1 MGKTLTR
8 TQVNEKK
15 FRRIND
21 KSLRQ
26 LLIHRF
32 INAYGYDK
40 GEVTAAA
47 IVDDIV
53 KTIED
58 YFVITL
64 PLEKLTTA
72 DQLPNERMLSYGQ
85 LVWMAVPIDEYPQ
98 KGKSIIKTRMK
109 PVILTYLADE
119 DIESFRNGF
128 TSRQLRI
135 NRLVRWCYQAY
146 DQGALLTQLD
156 LAVLLNVCDAV
167 VSDYVN
173 QWQKTTGNILPT
185 RGNIHDLSGAIT
197 HKKEIVTL
205 YLQGH
210 LTPTIAAKTKHSKEA
225 VDRYIRD
232 YEIVKTRSVPQLT
245 ILTKYRRLPD
255 SLKRVISQYLDLM
268 PQQLFNDI
276 NAQLSNP
283 ITKQRGYPLSQSQT
297 HRRQAMIKSHHGC
310 LTLYPAKRRHLFL
323 RLAWQAIAFLLYF
336 VMTNIQLHLCLEE
349 YARQANSHSS
359 LVMVGTH
366 YSSAFQPSWGHLI
379 LFQNQHLPC
388 HRKVGGL

>member
-1 MGKTLTR
+1 MSKPLTR
-8 TQVNEKK
+8 TEINEKK

-32 INAYGYDK
+32 INSYGYDK
-40 GEVTAAA
+40 GEVTAKA

-58 YFVITL
+58 YFLIAL
-64 PLEKLTTA
+64 PLDKLA
-72 DQLPNERMLSYGQ
+72 SGEQLPNERMLSYGQ

-98 KGKSIIKTRMK
+98 KGKSIVKTRMK
-109 PVILTYLADE
+109 PVVLTYLASE

-173 QWQKTTGNILPT
+173 EWQNTSGKVLPT

-197 HKKEIVTL
+197 HKKEIITL

-232 YEIVKTRSVPQLT
+232 YEVVKTVRAATDDIDKISQ
-245 ILTKYRRLPD
+245 ITKL
-255 SLKRVISQYLDLM
+255 SKRVISQYLDLI
-268 PQQLFNDI
+268 PQHLLNDMDATLARKSKPDKD
-276 NAQLSNP
+276 NTVLSS
-283 ITKQRGYPLSQSQT
+283 SQS
-297 HRRQAMIKSHHGC
+297 KGD
-310 LTLYPAKRRHLFL
+310 LK
-323 RLAWQAIAFLLYF
+323 
-336 VMTNIQLHLCLEE
+336 
-349 YARQANSHSS
+349 
-359 LVMVGTH
+359 
-366 YSSAFQPSWGHLI
+366 
-379 LFQNQHLPC
+379 
-388 HRKVGGL
+388 

>member
-1 MGKTLTR
+1 MSKPLTR
-8 TQVNEKK
+8 TEINEKK

-32 INAYGYDK
+32 INSYGYDK
-40 GEVTAAA
+40 GEVTAKA

-58 YFVITL
+58 YFLIAL
-64 PLEKLTTA
+64 PLDKLA
-72 DQLPNERMLSYGQ
+72 SGEQLPNERMLSYGQ

-98 KGKSIIKTRMK
+98 KGKSIAKTRMK
-109 PVILTYLADE
+109 PVVLTYLASE
-119 DIESFRNGF
+119 DMESLRNGF
-128 TSRQLRI
+128 SSRQLRI
-135 NRLVRWCYQAY
+135 NRLVCWCYQAY

-173 QWQKTTGNILPT
+173 EWQNTSGNVLPT

-197 HKKEIVTL
+197 HKKEIITL

-232 YEIVKTRSVPQLT
+232 YEVVKTVRAAIDDIDKISQ
-245 ILTKYRRLPD
+245 ITKL
-255 SLKRVISQYLDLM
+255 SKRVISQYLDLI
-268 PQQLFNDI
+268 PQHLLNDMDATLARKSEPGKD
-276 NAQLSNP
+276 NTVLSS
-283 ITKQRGYPLSQSQT
+283 SQS
-297 HRRQAMIKSHHGC
+297 KGD
-310 LTLYPAKRRHLFL
+310 LK
-323 RLAWQAIAFLLYF
+323 
-336 VMTNIQLHLCLEE
+336 
-349 YARQANSHSS
+349 
-359 LVMVGTH
+359 
-366 YSSAFQPSWGHLI
+366 
-379 LFQNQHLPC
+379 
-388 HRKVGGL
+388 

>member
-1 MGKTLTR
+1 MGKPLTR
-8 TQVNEKK
+8 TEINEKK

-32 INAYGYDK
+32 INSYGYDK
-40 GEVTAAA
+40 GEVTASA
-47 IVDDIV
+47 IVDDIM

-64 PLEKLTTA
+64 PLEKLATGEQIP
-72 DQLPNERMLSYGQ
+72 DERMLSYGQ

-98 KGKSIIKTRMK
+98 KGKSIVKTRMK
-109 PVILTYLADE
+109 PVILTYLASE
-119 DIESFRNGF
+119 DIESFRNGL

-156 LAVLLNVCDAV
+156 LAVLLNVCDAAV
-167 VSDYVN
+167 NNYVN
-173 QWQKTTGNILPT
+173 EWQKTSGKLLPT

-232 YEIVKTRSVPQLT
+232 YESVKTVRAATDDIDKISQIT
-245 ILTKYRRLPD
+245 RL
-255 SLKRVISQYLDLM
+255 SKRVISQYLDLI
-268 PQQLFNDI
+268 PQHLLDAMDPN
-276 NAQLSNP
+276 LL
-283 ITKQRGYPLSQSQT
+283 TESQSKDVT
-297 HRRQAMIKSHHGC
+297 DPASSDPTGGRQ
-310 LTLYPAKRRHLFL
+310 
-323 RLAWQAIAFLLYF
+323 
-336 VMTNIQLHLCLEE
+336 
-349 YARQANSHSS
+349 
-359 LVMVGTH
+359 
-366 YSSAFQPSWGHLI
+366 
-379 LFQNQHLPC
+379 
-388 HRKVGGL
+388 

>member
-1 MGKTLTR
+1 MGKPLTR
-8 TQVNEKK
+8 TEVNEKK

-32 INAYGYDK
+32 INSYGYDK
-40 GEVTAAA
+40 GEVTASA
-47 IVDDIV
+47 IVDDIM

-58 YFVITL
+58 YFLIAL
-64 PLEKLTTA
+64 PLDKLATGEQIP
-72 DQLPNERMLSYGQ
+72 DERMLSYGQ

-98 KGKSIIKTRMK
+98 KGKSIVKTRMK
-109 PVILTYLADE
+109 PVILTYLASE

-156 LAVLLNVCDAV
+156 LAVLLNVCDAI
-167 VSDYVN
+167 VSNYVN
-173 QWQKTTGNILPT
+173 EWQKTSGKLLPT

-232 YEIVKTRSVPQLT
+232 YESVKTVRAATDDIDKISQIT
-245 ILTKYRRLPD
+245 RL
-255 SLKRVISQYLDLM
+255 SKRVISQYLDLI
-268 PQQLFNDI
+268 PQHLLDAMDPN
-276 NAQLSNP
+276 LL
-283 ITKQRGYPLSQSQT
+283 TESQSKDVT
-297 HRRQAMIKSHHGC
+297 DPSSSEPTGGRQ
-310 LTLYPAKRRHLFL
+310 
-323 RLAWQAIAFLLYF
+323 
-336 VMTNIQLHLCLEE
+336 
-349 YARQANSHSS
+349 
-359 LVMVGTH
+359 
-366 YSSAFQPSWGHLI
+366 
-379 LFQNQHLPC
+379 
-388 HRKVGGL
+388 